1 MIVILKLFYESPR
14 PFWNSTKIVTFEN
27 FCDFDF
33 ACPGNHVFSLCF
45 FWTYTTFMTFQKYS
59 VEINYTLVIF
69 LYSLLIVVTGL
80 TIYGTFLFGI
90 DYLYQSMVSLLY
102 SATFGI
108 IIVNFDAQI
117 LTMCEQIGF
126 IVRSSRKYKFYLLF
140 ISIGLYVIGL
150 ILLDNNQTD
159 WSDQQIWIINVS
171 DVSYPLLILFC
182 RSHLAKTSLIMLEQ
196 HSLELPVLSICRPS
210 CSSWSAWDLAAPTVS
225 WRLTASTGWKHPSPK
240 GSWGLSWEVSSPLQF
255 TKRSKQSHLKT
266 SRFKATASTS
276 CCQASS
282 FRL

>member
-1 MIVILKLFYESPR
+1 MSFCRISRKASKNILGFIGFFYGVLHLADVNFTLFIGMMLFLISDSLIAFKTSMVYCFGLYMIVILKLFYESPR
-14 PFWNSTKIVTFEN
+14 PFWNSTEIVTFMD

-45 FWTYTTFMTFQKYS
+45 FWTYTIFMTFQKYS
-59 VEINYTLVIF
+59 VEINYILVMG
-69 LYSLLIVVTGL
+69 LYFLLIVVTVL

-90 DYLYQSMVSLLY
+90 NYLYQSMVSMLY
-102 SATFGI
+102 SVTFFI
-108 IIVNFDAQI
+108 IIVNFDAKI

-171 DVSYPLLILFC
+171 NVSY
-182 RSHLAKTSLIMLEQ
+182 
-196 HSLELPVLSICRPS
+196 
-210 CSSWSAWDLAAPTVS
+210 SS
-225 WRLTASTGWKHPSPK
+225 
-240 GSWGLSWEVSSPLQF
+240 
-255 TKRSKQSHLKT
+255 
-266 SRFKATASTS
+266 
-276 CCQASS
+276 
-282 FRL
+282 